1 MKKSDF
7 AMILLIASASALI
20 AYFVASAIFGG
31 ISNSSVK
38 VKTIDPINSTIVAPD
53 SSIFNKNAIN
63 PAVEVQIGSSQTQS
77 GSQ

>member
-1 MKKSDF
+1 MKKSDI

-38 VKTIDPINSTIVAPD
+38 VKTIDPINSTIVEPD